1 MNGIG
6 HDDVSGASVCQPESK
21 KVSEKIDEKKGA
33 DGHVKEVGD
42 AGISVNRRQN
52 HLKYVSL
59 ILSFDIKEIIIST
72 NNKTDYNVVDS
83 DGFPNLLN
91 ITKYFSF
98 T

>member
-21 KVSEKIDEKKGA
+21 KVSEKIDQKKGA

-52 HLKYVSL
+52 HLKYISL
-59 ILSFDIKEIIIST
+59 ILSFDIKERIIRT

-83 DGFPNLLN
+83 DGFPNFA
-91 ITKYFSF
+91 KYYKVF
-98 T
+98 